1 MKTCDFCETCM
12 LNVHVF
18 YREQNTWEPM
28 ENLETCKHLLKD
40 FEASLVKEQALK
52 NAANSQKQAA
62 LQNQLHKKK
71 TSDIVSQ
78 PGPSGIV
85 NSLGYEL

>member
-1 MKTCDFCETCM
+1 
-12 LNVHVF
+12 
-18 YREQNTWEPM
+18 M

-40 FEASLVKEQALK
+40 FEASLAKEQAMK

-62 LQNQLHKKK
+62 LQSQIKKK
-71 TSDIVSQ
+71 TPEVVNQ

-85 NSLGYEL
+85 NSLGYEDIFLIGR